1 MASVP
6 QEVIAPT
13 VSVPPVSVPTVSVPP
28 VSAEHLSALQ
38 SAVVGFDRE
47 QLIWSS
53 GFLAGLA
60 GTASRR
66 PEVAP
71 IIPVVSPQ
79 STTWTIFFATETGNS
94 RRVAQTLADEARLA
108 GLSVKLQDLRDFRP
122 RGLSKIENAMFVLAT
137 HGIGEAPEGTG
148 QFFEFWLSDKAP
160 RLETLNYSV
169 LALGDSSYADFCE
182 TGKQFDERLRQ
193 LGAAAYLTRVD
204 CDLDFEEPAASWTEK
219 AIANA
224 REMSE
229 PVAQPR
235 PAHLQAVTNTP
246 VTSRDHPF
254 AAEILTRQRITGRGS
269 TKDVRHLELDLEG
282 SGLKYLP
289 GDSLGVI
296 PQNPPQ
302 LVDALLESLNFRGN
316 EEVVVNGSNKELREA
331 LLKDRE
337 ITILSRPLLDVVASG
352 QPRLRQILE
361 HRERFTDYLKTRQLI
376 DLVHEF
382 PNDWQPQQ
390 FIDSLRGLTPRLYSI
405 ASSPDANPDEAH
417 LTVALVKYG
426 QYGRQH
432 WGAASNF
439 LTGDTTHAP
448 IYVESNNHFRLP
460 ATGDTPIVMIG
471 AGTGV
476 APYRAFIEHRR
487 EHGHNGKNWL
497 FFGDRNIG
505 SDFLYQ
511 AEWLRYRKDGLLD
524 NLDVAFSRDQSEKI
538 YVQHRL
544 NEKSSEL
551 FSWLERGAHVYVCG
565 DAEYMAKDVHS
576 TLAAVVREKG
586 GMSEDQATEYL
597 NEMKRAGRY
606 QRDVY

>member
-13 VSVPPVSVPTVSVPP
+13 VSVPPVS
-28 VSAEHLSALQ
+28 AEHLTALQ

-60 GTASRR
+60 GAAAQRLEITPA
-66 PEVAP
+66 
-71 IIPVVSPQ
+71 IPVAQPG

-94 RRVAQTLADEARLA
+94 RHVAQKLADQAGQA
-108 GLSVKLQDLRDFRP
+108 GLSVKLQDLRDYRP
-122 RGLSKIENAMFVLAT
+122 RGLSKIENAVFVLAT
-137 HGIGEAPEGTG
+137 HGIGEAPEGTE

-160 RLETLNYSV
+160 RLDTLNYSV

-182 TGKQFDERLRQ
+182 TGKQFDERMRQ
-193 LGAAAYLTRVD
+193 LGASAFADRID
-204 CDLDFEEPAASWTEK
+204 CDLDFELSAAFWTENV
-219 AIANA
+219 IANA
-224 REMSE
+224 RKMGE

-235 PAHLQAVTNTP
+235 PAQLKAVVNNP
-246 VTSRDHPF
+246 LFSRANPF
-254 AAEILTRQRITGRGS
+254 GSEILTRQRITGRGS
-269 TKDVRHLELDLEG
+269 SKDVRHIELDLEG
-282 SGLKYLP
+282 SGLQYLP
-289 GDSLGVI
+289 GDSLGVV
-296 PQNPPQ
+296 PKNPPQ
-302 LVDALLESLNFRGN
+302 LVDALLHPLGFEGD
-316 EEVVVNGSNKELREA
+316 EEVVVDGSKKELREA
-331 LLKDRE
+331 LQNDRE

-390 FIDSLRGLTPRLYSI
+390 LIDLLRGLTPRLYSI
-405 ASSPDANPDEAH
+405 ASSPDASPDEAH
-417 LTVALVKYG
+417 LTVALVNYE

-432 WGAASNF
+432 WGSASSF

-448 IYVESNNHFRLP
+448 IYVETNNHFRLP
-460 ATGDTPIVMIG
+460 ANGNTPIIMIG

-476 APYRAFIEHRR
+476 APYRAFVEHRR
-487 EHGHNGKNWL
+487 EHGHEGKNWL
-497 FFGDRNIG
+497 FFGDRNFA

-511 AEWLRYRKDGLLD
+511 LEWLRYRKDGLLT
-524 NLDVAFSRDQSEKI
+524 NLDVAFSRDQSRKI
-538 YVQHRL
+538 YVQDRL
-544 NEKSSEL
+544 VENGSEIFL
-551 FSWLERGAHVYVCG
+551 WLERGAHVYVCG
-565 DAEYMAKDVHS
+565 DAEYMARDVHA
-576 TLAAVVREKG
+576 TLADIVQDRG
-586 GMSEDQATEYL
+586 GMSEDRATDYL
-597 NEMKRAGRY
+597 NEMKQAGRY